1 MSAPI
6 TKQHLKIV
14 DEIRVGDRSMR
25 FDITDAQAAQL
36 IADSEAKACAQL
48 RAEVERL
55 KRDYDYDHKCL
66 HEVRERCELWKQRAE
81 RAEAELKKWSLLN
94 LWGGTPEIIHA
105 FIKGQQ
111 NRICAAEKAEA
122 ELAAERARLDWL
134 LSRMGGNVLPVNG
147 CVAWTVDVYHYKNQF
162 PSRAAID
169 AAMKEGA

>member
-1 MSAPI
+1 MSD
-6 TKQHLKIV
+6 H
-14 DEIRVGDRSMR
+14 
-25 FDITDAQAAQL
+25 L
-36 IADSEAKACAQL
+36 IAEANRHAMALPKTNPTHADIAWYVREVYEL
-48 RAEVERL
+48 RAEAERL